1 MARNGHN
8 QKIHGWM
15 QQMLHLVDI
24 DNFIPPQPGLSTV
37 ADNANTALGS
47 RIFSPFFHDV
57 S

>member
-1 MARNGHN
+1 MARKGHN